1 MRLINTTSL
10 DFEEFYGDAIPSY
23 AILSHTWV
31 EGEEISYREFIE
43 PSSFTA
49 KKLGYHKIQDACR
62 IARQDGIDWI
72 WIDTNCI
79 DKSSSAE
86 LTEAINSMYNWYRGS
101 EVCYAYLSDIPDS
114 PEDREDGP
122 YIPNHQ
128 FRDSKWFSRG
138 WTLQELIA
146 PKRLVFYSSRWT
158 KIGDRSGLAL
168 DISAVTGIEMRL
180 LQGIADIHTV
190 SIAKKMSW
198 AARRETTR
206 VEDIAYCLL
215 GLFDVNMPL
224 LYGEGSK
231 AFIRLQEEI
240 IKTSN
245 DHTIFCW
252 SRNGVSADWT
262 SMLAPSPA
270 AFQDAGDYVPI
281 DAWEIP
287 MPHSMTNLGLSIYL
301 PIVYTLTQMFVVLD
315 AGLLGGRA
323 DMRACI
329 AMQRTNPRRSGSNIL
344 DRSRFFAGPTM
355 LSKEAT
361 DTRERYNLFI
371 RSRHVPRPG
380 GSLRPPGP
388 RTSRHGVLLFVDPT
402 ATRLL
407 STGKRGAPL
416 GSVGY
421 DIETHPPG
429 IFNEHTAILR
439 LLAFDGGSSLVTSGL
454 VRIRFKSPQ
463 ETDLYLFF
471 AVITTISGREAWY
484 CGVYSADDFWFIKRE
499 IQERINEEVAPD
511 EEMVMIDGYLRTV
524 AWEHGRK
531 QLQDHTSDESLFVS
545 IGGTMNRNSKSDI
558 RAAMLSGKCES
569 PYSVP
574 MSAVDISGVVDETD
588 DDDYVD
594 DIEDEEFEDWDS
606 SNEDDRSDES
616 AGENADSTLR
626 WDVNSSVESSQT
638 LSSTTSWNTTSP
650 LHNPLASK
658 SPS

>member
-49 KKLGYHKIQDACR
+49 KKPGYHKIQDACR

-79 DKSSSAE
+79 DKASSAE

-101 EVCYAYLSDIPDS
+101 E
-114 PEDREDGP
+114 
-122 YIPNHQ
+122 

-168 DISAVTGIEMRL
+168 DISVVTGIEIRL
-180 LQGIADIHTV
+180 LQGVADIHTV

-252 SRNGVSADWT
+252 SRTGVPADWT

-388 RTSRHGVLLFVDPT
+388 RVSKHGVLLFVDPT

-484 CGVYSADDFWFIKRE
+484 CGVYSADEFWFIKRE
-499 IQERINEEVAPD
+499 IQERINEEVAAD

-531 QLQDHTSDESLFVS
+531 QLQHHTSDESLFVS
-545 IGGTMNRNSKSDI
+545 IGGTMNRNSKTDI
-558 RAAMLSGKCES
+558 RAAMLSGK
-569 PYSVP
+569 Y
-574 MSAVDISGVVDETD
+574 ISGVVDETD

-638 LSSTTSWNTTSP
+638 LSSTTSWNTISP
-650 LHNPLASK
+650 LHKPLASK

>member
-1 MRLINTTSL
+1 MRLINTSSL
-10 DFEEFYGDAIPSY
+10 EFEEFHGDAVPPY

-31 EGEEISYREFIE
+31 EGEEISFREFID
-43 PSSFTA
+43 PNLSTTTKSGF
-49 KKLGYHKIQDACR
+49 HKIKGACK

-79 DKSSSAE
+79 DKASSAE
-86 LTEAINSMYNWYRGS
+86 LTEAINSMYNWYKGS
-101 EVCYAYLSDIPDS
+101 EVCYAYLSDVTDFPLRDG
-114 PEDREDGP
+114 EDGP
-122 YIPNHQ
+122 YDLNSQ
-128 FRDSKWFSRG
+128 FRQSKWFLRG

-146 PKRLVFYSSRWT
+146 PRRLVFYSSSWA
-158 KIGDRSGLAL
+158 KIGDRSDLAS
-168 DISAVTGIEMRL
+168 DISAVTGIETRL
-180 LQGIADIHTV
+180 LRGVADIHAV

-224 LYGEGSK
+224 LYGEGTK
-231 AFIRLQEEI
+231 AFTRLQEEI

-245 DHTIFCW
+245 DHTVFCW
-252 SRNGVSADWT
+252 SRTSVPADWT

-270 AFQDAGDYVPI
+270 VFRDAGDYVPI

-301 PIVYTLTQMFVVLD
+301 PIVYTLTQMFVMLD

-329 AMQRTNPRRSGSNIL
+329 AMERTNPRRSGSNIL
-344 DRSRFFAGPTM
+344 DRSSVFMGPTM

-371 RSRHVPRPG
+371 RSRHVPQPE
-380 GSLRPPGP
+380 SPLRPCGP
-388 RTSRHGVLLFVDPT
+388 RISKHGILLFVDPT

-421 DIETHPPG
+421 DIETHPHG
-429 IFNEHTAILR
+429 IFNEKTAVLW
-439 LLAFDGGSSLVTSGL
+439 LPAFDGGSSLITSGL

-463 ETDLYLFF
+463 ETDLYLFL
-471 AVITTISGREAWY
+471 AVILTISGREAWY
-484 CGVYSADDFWFIKRE
+484 CGLYSADEFWFIERE
-499 IQERINEEVAPD
+499 IKERINEEVAPD
-511 EEMVMIDGYLRTV
+511 EEMVMINGYLRTV

-531 QLQDHTSDESLFVS
+531 QLTDHTQDESLFVS
-545 IGGTMNRNSKSDI
+545 IGGTMTRNPKTDI

-569 PYSVP
+569 PYSFP
-574 MSAVDISGVVDETD
+574 MSAIDIGGVVDETD
-588 DDDYVD
+588 DDDSA
-594 DIEDEEFEDWDS
+594 EDEEFEDWDS
-606 SNEDDRSDES
+606 SNEDEDSDES
-616 AGENADSTLR
+616 AGEKTNGSRR
-626 WDVNSSVESSQT
+626 WDVNSSGESSQT
-638 LSSTTSWNTTSP
+638 LSSTSSWSKTSP
-650 LHNPLASK
+650 PPKLPAS
-658 SPS
+658 

>member
-1 MRLINTTSL
+1 MRLINTSSL
-10 DFEEFYGDAIPSY
+10 NFEEFHGDAVPPY

-31 EGEEISYREFIE
+31 EGEEISFRDFIE
-43 PSSFTA
+43 PSPSTT
-49 KKLGYHKIQDACR
+49 KKPGYHKIKGACR

-79 DKSSSAE
+79 DKASSAE
-86 LTEAINSMYNWYRGS
+86 LTEAINSMYNWYKGS
-101 EVCYAYLSDIPDS
+101 EVCYAYLSDIPGS
-114 PEDREDGP
+114 ASQDGEGDLG
-122 YIPNHQ
+122 YMNHQ
-128 FRDSKWFSRG
+128 FRQSIWFRRG

-146 PKRLVFYSSRWT
+146 PRQLVFYSSSWT

-168 DISAVTGIEMRL
+168 DISAVTGIETRL
-180 LQGIADIHTV
+180 LRGMADLHTV

-224 LYGEGSK
+224 LYGEGAK
-231 AFIRLQEEI
+231 AFTRLQEEI

-245 DHTIFCW
+245 DHTVFCW
-252 SRNGVSADWT
+252 SRTNVPADWT

-270 AFQDAGDYVPI
+270 AFSDAGDYVPV

-344 DRSRFFAGPTM
+344 DRSRSFGGPTM

-371 RSRHVPRPG
+371 RSRHVPQLHN
-380 GSLRPPGP
+380 SLRPSAP
-388 RTSRHGVLLFVDPT
+388 RVSKHGVLLFVDPT

-407 STGKRGAPL
+407 STGRRGSPL

-421 DIETHPPG
+421 DVETHPHG
-429 IFNEHTAILR
+429 IFNENTAILR
-439 LLAFDGGSSLVTSGL
+439 LPAFDGGSSLVTSGL

-471 AVITTISGREAWY
+471 AVISTIGGREAWY
-484 CGVYSADDFWFIKRE
+484 CGVYSADEFWFIERE

-511 EEMVMIDGYLRTV
+511 EEMVMINGYLRTV
-524 AWEHGRK
+524 AWEHGCK
-531 QLQDHTSDESLFVS
+531 QLQDHTENESLFVS
-545 IGGTMNRNSKSDI
+545 IGGTMSHNPKTDL

-574 MSAVDISGVVDETD
+574 MSAIDISGVVDETD
-588 DDDYVD
+588 DDYAD
-594 DIEDEEFEDWDS
+594 DIEDGEYEDWDS
-606 SNEDDRSDES
+606 SNEDDGSDES
-616 AGENADSTLR
+616 AGEKTNASRR
-626 WDVNSSVESSQT
+626 WDVNSSGESSQT
-638 LSSTTSWNTTSP
+638 LSSTSSWAKTSP
-650 LHNPLASK
+650 LHNLAAS
-658 SPS
+658 